1 MTKLASLLMAFV
13 LSLLAATPAAYAAS
27 GELREGIDYVRVSPA
42 QPQSQPGI
50 EVVEFFSYGCPH
62 CNEFEPIISKWR
74 SALPKDVHF
83 SRVPISFG
91 NPQWAALAKVY
102 LAIETTGDLAK
113 LDSELFSAIHVKK
126 LPLRD
131 EKAIVNWVAGRV
143 ADPKKF
149 TETYQSFGVQAMAKR
164 AEQTG
169 SAFGI
174 SGVPSIGV
182 GGRYLV
188 VAKDAPNYEGLLR
201 VTDRVIAMARQTPV
215 K

>member
-1 MTKLASLLMAFV
+1 MKNLVLLLMTFAV
-13 LSLLAATPAAYAAS
+13 STLTVTPAVYAAS

-42 QPQSQPGI
+42 QSQSLPGI

-62 CNEFEPIISKWR
+62 CNEFEPVISKWR
-74 SALPKDVHF
+74 STLPKDVHF
-83 SRVPISFG
+83 RRVPISFG
-91 NPQWAALAKVY
+91 KAQWAALAKVY

-126 LPLRD
+126 LPLAD
-131 EKAIVNWVAGRV
+131 EKAILNWVTTHV

-149 TETYQSFGVQAMAKR
+149 TETYHSFSVQTRVKR

-169 SAFGI
+169 SDFGI

-188 VAKDAPNYEGLLR
+188 VAKDAVNYEGLLR
-201 VTDRVIAMARQTPV
+201 ITDKVIEMARQTPV
-215 K
+215 R